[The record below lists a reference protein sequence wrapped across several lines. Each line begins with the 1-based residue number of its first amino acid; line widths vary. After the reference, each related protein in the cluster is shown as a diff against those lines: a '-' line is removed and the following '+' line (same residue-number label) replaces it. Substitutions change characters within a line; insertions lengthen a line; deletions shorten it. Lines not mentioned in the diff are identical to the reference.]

1 MTMIEIRKAAPVA
14 AVFAGIAVWS
24 LALAGCKSSSP
35 VASAVPEPAAAQVAS
50 HGDMLP
56 QGGGCSGE
64 IARYNTVMKNDFDT
78 GNVNKSVYAQF
89 QSEIARA
96 QAACAAGR
104 DNEAIGLVRASKTR
118 HGYPA

>member
-1 MTMIEIRKAAPVA
+1 MMQMRKAAPLA
-14 AVFAGIAVWS
+14 AMFAGVAVWS
-24 LALAGCKSSSP
+24 LALAGCKSASP
-35 VASAVPEPAAAQVAS
+35 VASNAPETGVAQFAS
-50 HGDMLP
+50 QGS

-64 IARYNTVMKNDFDT
+64 IARYSAVMKGDFDT

-96 QAACAAGR
+96 QAACSAGR
-104 DNEAIGLVRASKTR
+104 DSEAIGLVRASKAR

>member
-1 MTMIEIRKAAPVA
+1 MIEIRKAAPLA
-14 AVFAGIAVWS
+14 AMFAGIAVWS
-24 LALAGCKSSSP
+24 LALAGCKSSNP
-35 VASAVPEPAAAQVAS
+35 VASAAPEPGVAQVAA

-64 IARYNTVMKNDFDT
+64 IARYRAVMKNDFDT

-89 QSEIARA
+89 QSEIGRA
-96 QAACAAGR
+96 EAACSAGR
-104 DNEAIGLVRASKTR
+104 DGEAIGLVRSSKAR

>member
-1 MTMIEIRKAAPVA
+1 MFEIRKAAPLS
-14 AVFAGIAVWS
+14 AVFVAVAVWS
-24 LALAGCKSSSP
+24 LALAGCKSASP
-35 VASAVPEPAAAQVAS
+35 VASNAPEPGVAQFAS
-50 HGDMLP
+50 HGDMP

-64 IARYNTVMKNDFDT
+64 IARYKTVMKNDFDT

-96 QAACAAGR
+96 DAACSAGR
-104 DNEAIGLVRASKTR
+104 DGEAIGLVRSSKAR

>member
-1 MTMIEIRKAAPVA
+1 M
-14 AVFAGIAVWS
+14 FAGIAVWS

-35 VASAVPEPAAAQVAS
+35 VASVAPEPGVAQVAA

-64 IARYNTVMKNDFDT
+64 IARYRTVMKNDFDT

-89 QSEIARA
+89 QSE
-96 QAACAAGR
+96 AACSAGR
-104 DNEAIGLVRASKTR
+104 DSEAIGLVRSSKAR

>member
-1 MTMIEIRKAAPVA
+1 MEIRKAAPLA
-14 AVFAGIAVWS
+14 AMFAGVAVWS
-24 LALAGCKSSSP
+24 LALAGCKSAGP
-35 VASAVPEPAAAQVAS
+35 VASNAPETGVAQLASQGAA
-50 HGDMLP
+50 P

-64 IARYNTVMKNDFDT
+64 IARYSAVMQSDFDT

-96 QAACAAGR
+96 QAACSAGR
-104 DNEAIGLVRASKTR
+104 DSEAIGLVRASKSR

>member
-1 MTMIEIRKAAPVA
+1 MIEVRKAAPLS
-14 AVFAGIAVWS
+14 AVFVAIAVWS
-24 LALAGCKSSSP
+24 LALAGCKSASP
-35 VASAVPEPAAAQVAS
+35 IASNAPEAGAAQFAS
-50 HGDMLP
+50 HGGM

-64 IARYNTVMKNDFDT
+64 IARYKDVMKSDFDT

-96 QAACAAGR
+96 DAACSAGR
-104 DNEAIGLVRASKTR
+104 DSEAIGLVHSSKAR

>member
-1 MTMIEIRKAAPVA
+1 MMDIRKVAPLAAM
-14 AVFAGIAVWS
+14 FAGIAVWS

-35 VASAVPEPAAAQVAS
+35 VASNAPEPGVAQVAA

-64 IARYNTVMKNDFDT
+64 IARYRTVMKNDFDT

-89 QSEIARA
+89 QGEITRA
-96 QAACAAGR
+96 EAACSAGR
-104 DNEAIGLVRASKTR
+104 DGEAIGLVRSSKVR